1 MNTKTLYVTDLDG
14 TLLSSDSVVSVRS
27 VDIINELIERGAMI
41 TVATAR
47 TPATV
52 ANLLADMCLS
62 IPAIVMTGA
71 ATYNLVSGRYENV
84 HFLDYEVVAT
94 SLRMFEDAGVNP
106 FVYTLRDDQI
116 LHAFHAS
123 EMSNVEESFYVM
135 RRDMKLKRFS
145 HWRES

>member
-52 ANLLADMCLS
+52 ANLLADM
-62 IPAIVMTGA
+62 
-71 ATYNLVSGRYENV
+71 
-84 HFLDYEVVAT
+84 
-94 SLRMFEDAGVNP
+94 
-106 FVYTLRDDQI
+106 
-116 LHAFHAS
+116 
-123 EMSNVEESFYVM
+123 
-135 RRDMKLKRFS
+135 
-145 HWRES
+145 